1 MTVRLTPDEID
12 YIANAFE
19 SNFTVE
25 EISIET
31 NIGTQNVKRALC
43 EAGLMKLDWYKS
55 SEEIAI
61 LNYLKAMGIVN
72 LKQLREMM

>member
-43 EAGLMKLDWYKS
+43 EAGLMKVNWYKS

-61 LNYLKAMGIVN
+61 LDYLMGMGITN
-72 LKQLREMM
+72 LIQLREVM